1 MMEFA
6 QANVGALLVL
16 GLILVVVA
24 VGLRGGKSSS
34 HAATYHAFSSQG
46 DASEWSISASTGPGT
61 RGSETVPLSA
71 LEEDGSAH
79 GIDAAIGLPGPARL
93 GQSESGSEDD
103 VGTLR
108 RTTFPVYRLGCG
120 GGGALTIERALAR
133 TPGVRRVYV
142 NPATEM
148 AYLEY
153 NPAQI
158 NPSKI
163 VAVIENLGFEAGQPL
178 AV

>member
-1 MMEFA
+1 M
-6 QANVGALLVL
+6 GAM
-16 GLILVVVA
+16 
-24 VGLRGGKSSS
+24 
-34 HAATYHAFSSQG
+34 
-46 DASEWSISASTGPGT
+46 
-61 RGSETVPLSA
+61 
-71 LEEDGSAH
+71 
-79 GIDAAIGLPGPARL
+79 
-93 GQSESGSEDD
+93 
-103 VGTLR
+103 R
-108 RTTFPVYRLGCG
+108 RTTLPIYGLGCG
-120 GGGALTIERALAR
+120 GGGVLTIERALAR

-163 VAVIENLGFEAGQPL
+163 VAVIEDLGFEAGQPL